1 MAGLKSWIG
10 ASAGDVM
17 TRLAAQMISTVVIAR
32 VLSAEDFGL
41 ASMILTSVAIFGAFV
56 SLPFEE
62 ALTQRS
68 NLNTGHLETALFVS
82 LALTLAALGIVLAV
96 GPFLARMAGAPD
108 LAIWLPIATLFL
120 FGQGPGSI
128 ARAVARR
135 RRKFVAMAIGGSSSV
150 VISSAVAIVAAL
162 YGWGVFA
169 LVLQR
174 MLPVVIYPVI
184 ALSAAGMA
192 GRKAMVWPRWNRDRF
207 NDIFRFSWLHLARV
221 TVDYTTP
228 AVLTFMV
235 NAFFG
240 TVVLGQLNVAM
251 RVTEPLKSGIASVGH
266 NLVLSFLVR
275 LQSDVEKLARSTMDT
290 IANIATLAVPAF
302 LGLGVCSPLLLP
314 ILVGPGWDAAIPLS
328 RVVCVAAAI
337 SVPFRYLYSGY
348 SALGRPELSLA
359 CTIAGLVTMVAGL
372 ELVAHTTGAHALAF
386 PIVATEAAAATLGV
400 VFYAGIA
407 GAKVL
412 APLLKVARIWVAS
425 VLMVVILD
433 IAFLRFQ
440 PFESH
445 SLRLAVMVLAG
456 GAAYSLL
463 LFVICRPCFDMLR
476 GFVRPGKE

>member
-10 ASAGDVM
+10 ASAGDVIV
-17 TRLAAQMISTVVIAR
+17 RLAAQMLSTVVIAR

-41 ASMILTSVAIFGAFV
+41 ASMILTSVAILGAFV

-62 ALTQRS
+62 ALTQRN
-68 NLNTGHLETALFVS
+68 NLNTGHLETALFLS
-82 LALTLAALGIVLAV
+82 LGLTLASVVIVLLI
-96 GPFLARMAGAPD
+96 GPYLADLSGAPD
-108 LAIWLPIATLFL
+108 LSHWMLIATLFL
-120 FGQGPGSI
+120 FGQGPGAI

-135 RRKFVAMAIGGSSSV
+135 RRRFVDMAIGQSSAV
-150 VISSAVAIVAAL
+150 VVASAVAIAAAL
-162 YGWGVFA
+162 NGWGVFA

-174 MLPVVIYPVI
+174 MLPIVIYPVI
-184 ALSAAGMA
+184 ALVAIRVR
-192 GRKAMVWPRWNRDRF
+192 GRSAMVWPRWNTERF
-207 NDIFRFSWLHLARV
+207 RDIFRFSWLHLARV
-221 TVDYTTP
+221 SIDYTTP

-251 RVTEPLKSGIASVGH
+251 RVTEPLRSGIASVGH

-275 LQSDVEKLARSTMDT
+275 LQADVEKLARSTMDT

-314 ILVGPGWDAAIPLS
+314 LLVGPGWDAAIPLA

-359 CTIAGLVTMVAGL
+359 CALFGLITMVIGL
-372 ELVAHTTGAHALAF
+372 QLIAHTGGAHALAL
-386 PIVATEAAAATLGV
+386 PIVATEAATATLGV
-400 VFYAGIA
+400 IFYVLIA
-407 GAKVL
+407 GVRVL
-412 APLLKVARIWVAS
+412 APLLKVVRIWIAA

-433 IAFLRFQ
+433 VAFLRN
-440 PFESH
+440 ELIASDT
-445 SLRLAVMVLAG
+445 LRLAAMIVAG
-456 GAAYSLL
+456 GTAYAAL
-463 LFVICRPCFDMLR
+463 LFILCRPCFDMLH
-476 GFVRPGKE
+476 GFIRPRKR

>member
-1 MAGLKSWIG
+1 MAGLKKWIG
-10 ASAGDVM
+10 ASAGDVVI
-17 TRLAAQMISTVVIAR
+17 RLAAQMMSTVVIAR
-32 VLSAEDFGL
+32 VLSAEEFGL

-82 LALTLAALGIVLAV
+82 LALSLASVIIVLLFGPMLAA
-96 GPFLARMAGAPD
+96 MSGAPD
-108 LAIWLPIATLFL
+108 LAFWLLIATLFL

-135 RRKFVAMAIGGSSSV
+135 RRRFVAMAVGQSSSV
-150 VISSAVAIVAAL
+150 VIASAISIAAAL
-162 YGWGVFA
+162 NGWGVFA

-174 MLPVVIYPVI
+174 MLPVIIYPVI
-184 ALSAAGMA
+184 ALVAIRAS
-192 GRKAMVWPRWNRDRF
+192 GRTAMVWPRWNAQRF
-207 NDIFRFSWLHLARV
+207 ADIFRFSWLHLARV
-221 TVDYTTP
+221 SVDYTTP

-251 RVTEPLKSGIASVGH
+251 RVTEPLRSGIASVGH

-290 IANIATLAVPAF
+290 IANIATLAVPTF

-359 CTIAGLVTMVAGL
+359 CALFALITMVVGL
-372 ELVAHTTGAHALAF
+372 EMVAHMSDAHALAF

-400 VFYAGIA
+400 MFYVMIA
-407 GAKVL
+407 GVRVL
-412 APLLKVARIWVAS
+412 SPLLKVARIWIAS
-425 VLMVVILD
+425 VLMVVVVDL
-433 IAFLRFQ
+433 AFLRN
-440 PFESH
+440 PTITSDT
-445 SLRLAVMVLAG
+445 LRLLAMIAT
-456 GAAYSLL
+456 GAAAYAVF
-463 LFVICRPCFDMLR
+463 LFILCRPCFDMLY
-476 GFVRPGKE
+476 GFARPRRR